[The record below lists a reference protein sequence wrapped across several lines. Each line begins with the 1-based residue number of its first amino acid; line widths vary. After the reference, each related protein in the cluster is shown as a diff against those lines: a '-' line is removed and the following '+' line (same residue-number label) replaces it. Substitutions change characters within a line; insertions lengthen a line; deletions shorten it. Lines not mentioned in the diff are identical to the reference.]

1 MWQFFQIR
9 KISKSLHLPHDD
21 ILNRFFLVLRCFV
34 SLAGIGHNISTDIF
48 NFTQVW
54 AGWITEIQKQLDV
67 RICSPCFEEIFAM
80 LNQTDRMCSSHS
92 KMCYSFPVY
101 LYFCILHQI
110 HPRCVNLSK
119 FRLSPIVRSA
129 RSWCTNFS

>member
-1 MWQFFQIR
+1 
-9 KISKSLHLPHDD
+9 
-21 ILNRFFLVLRCFV
+21 
-34 SLAGIGHNISTDIF
+34 
-48 NFTQVW
+48 
-54 AGWITEIQKQLDV
+54 
-67 RICSPCFEEIFAM
+67 
-80 LNQTDRMCSSHS
+80 MCSSHS

-119 FRLSPIVRSA
+119 FRLSVIMRSA